1 MRKSLFLAALCGGIC
16 IAGSRSYLKK
26 SPDRYYQ
33 WYKTLHQWIC
43 IRQDGVQITDYFLE
57 NGYNRVA
64 VYGMGE
70 LGRLFVKEL
79 RDTSIEI
86 PYVIDQNAGNI
97 SAQGIKTVTLKEAG
111 EEADVIVVSV
121 VDKFGVIKA
130 DIERSVNVPVLS
142 LDDVLFSL

>member
-1 MRKSLFLAALCGGIC
+1 
-16 IAGSRSYLKK
+16 
-26 SPDRYYQ
+26 
-33 WYKTLHQWIC
+33 
-43 IRQDGVQITDYFLE
+43 
-57 NGYNRVA
+57 
-64 VYGMGE
+64 MGE

-121 VDKFGVIKA
+121 VDKFEVIKA